1 MDSRF
6 PGGASVSGGMRTL
19 IGRHILRTLL
29 CGGMICVAGLPA
41 AASPAPAPPA
51 VRIERAAVE
60 SSSLVSIG
68 FAREARVLEIE
79 FRSGAIY
86 RYLGVPLAVFDGL
99 KKAESKGRYFAQSI
113 RGKYEFQRVEAVA
126 K

>member
-1 MDSRF
+1 
-6 PGGASVSGGMRTL
+6 MRTPF
-19 IGRHILRTLL
+19 GRRAFCTLL
-29 CGGMICVAGLPA
+29 CGASICGLVSRATADP
-41 AASPAPAPPA
+41 SPAPTAA
-51 VRIERAAVE
+51 RIERAPVE

-86 RYLGVPLAVFDGL
+86 RYLGVPQAVFDGM

-113 RGKYEFQRVEAVA
+113 RGKYEFQRVEAA
-126 K
+126 SK

>member
-1 MDSRF
+1 
-6 PGGASVSGGMRTL
+6 MRTPFA
-19 IGRHILRTLL
+19 RRTLCALLWCAWL
-29 CGGMICVAGLPA
+29 CGLTARATGGP
-41 AASPAPAPPA
+41 SPAPAPF
-51 VRIERAAVE
+51 RIDRVTVE

-86 RYLGVPLAVFDGL
+86 RYLGVPQTVFEAL

-113 RGKYEFQRVEAVA
+113 RGKYEFQRVEIPA

>member
-1 MDSRF
+1 
-6 PGGASVSGGMRTL
+6 MRTPFW
-19 IGRHILRTLL
+19 RRAFCTLL
-29 CGGMICVAGLPA
+29 WGVCVCGLIPRA
-41 AASPAPAPPA
+41 AAGPSPALASA
-51 VRIERAAVE
+51 RIEREPVE

-68 FAREARVLEIE
+68 FVREARILEIE

-86 RYLGVPLAVFDGL
+86 QYLGVPQSVFEQL

-113 RGKYEFQRVEAVA
+113 RGKYEFRRIESVS

>member
-1 MDSRF
+1 MRTPF
-6 PGGASVSGGMRTL
+6 ARRTLCALLWCAGHCGLTAPATGGPSPASVT
-19 IGRHILRTLL
+19 
-29 CGGMICVAGLPA
+29 A
-41 AASPAPAPPA
+41 
-51 VRIERAAVE
+51 RIERVPVE

-68 FAREARVLEIE
+68 FAREAHVLEIE

-86 RYLGVPLAVFDGL
+86 RYLGVPQTVFDAL

-113 RGKYEFQRVEAVA
+113 RGKYEFKRVEIPA

>member
-1 MDSRF
+1 MRTPFARRTLSALLWCACLCGLSARAT
-6 PGGASVSGGMRTL
+6 GGPSPASV
-19 IGRHILRTLL
+19 
-29 CGGMICVAGLPA
+29 VA
-41 AASPAPAPPA
+41 
-51 VRIERAAVE
+51 RIERVPVE

-68 FAREARVLEIE
+68 FAREAHVLEIE

-86 RYLGVPLAVFDGL
+86 RYLGVPQTVFEAL

-113 RGKYEFQRVEAVA
+113 RGKYEFQHLEIPA

>member
-1 MDSRF
+1 
-6 PGGASVSGGMRTL
+6 
-19 IGRHILRTLL
+19 
-29 CGGMICVAGLPA
+29 MICAAGLA
-41 AASPAPAPPA
+41 TEASPVPATPA
-51 VRIERAAVE
+51 VRIERAPVE

-86 RYLGVPLAVFDGL
+86 RYLGVPQTIFDGL

-113 RGKYEFQRVEAVA
+113 RGKYEFQRVATAA

>member
-1 MDSRF
+1 
-6 PGGASVSGGMRTL
+6 
-19 IGRHILRTLL
+19 
-29 CGGMICVAGLPA
+29 MIFAADRLAVA
-41 AASPAPAPPA
+41 APL
-51 VRIERAAVE
+51 RIERAAVE

-86 RYLGVPLAVFDGL
+86 RYLAVPPKVFDGL
-99 KKAESKGRYFAQSI
+99 KKAESKGRYFAQTI
-113 RGKYEFQRVEAVA
+113 RGKFEFQRVEAAA

>member
-1 MDSRF
+1 MRSRF
-6 PGGASVSGGMRTL
+6 PGVASVSGGMR
-19 IGRHILRTLL
+19 IPFGRRAFCTLL
-29 CGGMICVAGLPA
+29 CNAVICGSISHA
-41 AASPAPAPPA
+41 AAGPAPAPA
-51 VRIERAAVE
+51 AARIERAPVE

-113 RGKYEFQRVEAVA
+113 RGKYEFQRVEAAA

>member
-1 MDSRF
+1 MPR
-6 PGGASVSGGMRTL
+6 AT
-19 IGRHILRTLL
+19 
-29 CGGMICVAGLPA
+29 AGPSA
-41 AASPAPAPPA
+41 APAT
-51 VRIERAAVE
+51 VRIERVPVE

-68 FAREARVLEIE
+68 FAREAHVLEIE

-86 RYLGVPLAVFDGL
+86 RYRGVPQTVFEAL

-113 RGKYEFQRVEAVA
+113 RGKYEFQHIEAVP

>member
-1 MDSRF
+1 
-6 PGGASVSGGMRTL
+6 MRTSF
-19 IGRHILRTLL
+19 GRRAFCTLL
-29 CGGMICVAGLPA
+29 WGAWVWMVIAQATAEP
-41 AASPAPAPPA
+41 SPAPAT
-51 VRIERAAVE
+51 VRIERAPVE

-86 RYLGVPLAVFDGL
+86 RYLGVPQTVFEAL
-99 KKAESKGRYFAQSI
+99 RKADSKGRYFAQSI
-113 RGKYEFQRVEAVA
+113 RGKYEFQRVEVPA

>member
-1 MDSRF
+1 MRTPF
-6 PGGASVSGGMRTL
+6 AQRAFCALLLGASMFGL
-19 IGRHILRTLL
+19 IPL
-29 CGGMICVAGLPA
+29 A
-41 AASPAPAPPA
+41 AATPSPTATAA
-51 VRIERAAVE
+51 RIERVPVD

-68 FAREARVLEIE
+68 FAREARILEIQ

-86 RYLGVPLAVFDGL
+86 RYLKVPPMVFEEL

-113 RGKYEFQRVEAVA
+113 RGKYQFYRMEAVS

>member
-1 MDSRF
+1 MRTPNWRRAF
-6 PGGASVSGGMRTL
+6 CALLLCAWICGPPRQAASV
-19 IGRHILRTLL
+19 
-29 CGGMICVAGLPA
+29 PA
-41 AASPAPAPPA
+41 AAGASA
-51 VRIERAAVE
+51 VIERTPVE

-68 FAREARVLEIE
+68 FSRKAQILEIE

-86 RYLGVPLAVFDGL
+86 RYLGVTPTVFEEL

-113 RGKYEFQRVEAVA
+113 RGKYEFRRIKTET

>member
-1 MDSRF
+1 
-6 PGGASVSGGMRTL
+6 MRTPFA
-19 IGRHILRTLL
+19 RRTLCALLWCAWL
-29 CGGMICVAGLPA
+29 CAVTARAAGGP
-41 AASPAPAPPA
+41 SPASTVA
-51 VRIERAAVE
+51 RIERVPVE

-68 FAREARVLEIE
+68 FAREAHVLEIE

-86 RYLGVPLAVFDGL
+86 RYLGVPQTVFEAL

-113 RGKYEFQRVEAVA
+113 RGKYEFQHIEVPA

>member
-1 MDSRF
+1 
-6 PGGASVSGGMRTL
+6 MRTPF
-19 IGRHILRTLL
+19 GRRVFCTLL
-29 CGGMICVAGLPA
+29 CGAVICGSISHATADP
-41 AASPAPAPPA
+41 SPAPATA
-51 VRIERAAVE
+51 RIARAPVE

-68 FAREARVLEIE
+68 FARQARVLEIE